1 MNNCWPV
8 GVNEGLGKVDGVTT
22 TAETSVLKHQMVC
35 PQLDR
40 MTFTT
45 AVRAH

>member
-1 MNNCWPV
+1 MDHS
-8 GVNEGLGKVDGVTT
+8 LGKVDGVTA
-22 TAETSVLKHQMVC
+22 TAEIRVLKHQMVR

-45 AVRAH
+45 TVRAH